1 MPPSTE
7 YLLVPESY
15 AALTLSYRNYALR
28 SNDLVTDL
36 LFIKATP
43 EYFHCKNV
51 YKGSTTK
58 CAGKSLLASCST
70 QMRTPTTLIRHNNRM
85 FLSTI
90 TDNPLRAQRVTTP
103 HIPNKHKYY
112 RVTHLTVL
120 VQWYNSNPLQPPPFS
135 NHPQH
140 GTSSGMDTRRTYY
153 PPPPPPAPVNQ
164 PDAYYPSHHPSG
176 PSPHY
181 AINSHSHIEPQ
192 TLHAHSGPQQFIP
205 TPSQTYQVYSST
217 VPSNSR
223 SRPTIEPYYHMS
235 PNPQHATQGSSSPA
249 VPRPVHHTS
258 PTTNPALIGDRFPC
272 ELCDRSFTRSHD
284 RRRHY
289 ETVHATTPVLHRCRY
304 CGKDFSRADSLK
316 RHIDNG
322 CDEMSHK

>member
-1 MPPSTE
+1 MCWEVPPCIMQYPNAYSHNAHQTQQPH
-7 YLLVPESY
+7 VPVHHHRQSSSSSKSHNSSY
-15 AALTLSYRNYALR
+15 PQQAQVLSGYPLDSTLSNGIIG
-28 SNDLVTDL
+28 NHT
-36 LFIKATP
+36 
-43 EYFHCKNV
+43 
-51 YKGSTTK
+51 
-58 CAGKSLLASCST
+58 
-70 QMRTPTTLIRHNNRM
+70 
-85 FLSTI
+85 
-90 TDNPLRAQRVTTP
+90 
-103 HIPNKHKYY
+103 
-112 RVTHLTVL
+112 
-120 VQWYNSNPLQPPPFS
+120 SNPLQPPPFS

-235 PNPQHATQGSSSPA
+235 PNPQHATQDSSSPA
-249 VPRPVHHTS
+249 VPRPIHHTS